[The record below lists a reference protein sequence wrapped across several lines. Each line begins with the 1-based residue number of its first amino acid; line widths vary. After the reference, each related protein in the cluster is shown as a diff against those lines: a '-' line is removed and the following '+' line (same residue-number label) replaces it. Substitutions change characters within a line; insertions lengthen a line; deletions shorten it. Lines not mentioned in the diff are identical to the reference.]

1 MYILFNRFFNKM
13 SIIFKEIGELMDL
26 IVAKFGGTSVGDGS
40 RIKKAAQ
47 SVVNEYMKGNQVV
60 VVVSAVNKTTDE
72 LIGLSNDAIGESLTD
87 KQKAEIMAMG
97 ELTSAR
103 LFSATIE
110 SLGVTS
116 QFIDPYNELWPIIT
130 DSNSLEAKIDFKTT
144 NVKIEGIKRLV
155 NQGII
160 PVICGFLGKG
170 PSGEITTLGRGGSD
184 VTAFLVGHCLE
195 ANEVVIVT
203 DVDGVMSTDPNK
215 IEEAELLDEITV
227 EEMRDLATHG
237 AQVLHPHA
245 LKYKDPLISAKII
258 NFSHGDLTSKGTR
271 IVGPYEGDMLKCV
284 TLYKNP
290 ISLIAV
296 VGEAMVKKVGLF
308 AGLTGCLADEDIN
321 IFGISAGQNSMT
333 TFVDKAD
340 SNKAYHL
347 LHHFV
352 IENDVLS
359 SLSLGRDTAMITFVS
374 PDIIDT
380 PGIISEITEPLRKHD
395 INIVEIISS
404 QTAIVLFVDW
414 KDGEKAYSLVS
425 EVLK

>member
-1 MYILFNRFFNKM
+1 
-13 SIIFKEIGELMDL
+13 MDL
-26 IVAKFGGTSVGDGS
+26 IVVKFGGTSVGDGS

-72 LIGLSNDAIGESLTD
+72 LIGLSDEAIGGSLTD

-116 QFIDPYNELWPIIT
+116 QFIDPYNEFWPIIT

-144 NVKIEGIKRLV
+144 NFKMEGIKRLV

-184 VTAFLVGHCLE
+184 ITAFLVGHCLE
-195 ANEVVIVT
+195 ANEVIIVT

-215 IEEAELLDEITV
+215 IEDAELLDEISV

-237 AQVLHPHA
+237 AQVLHPRA
-245 LKYKDPLISAKII
+245 LTYKDPLISAKII

-271 IVGPYEGDMLKCV
+271 IVGPYEGDLLKCV

-296 VGEAMVKKVGLF
+296 VGEAMIKKVGLF

-321 IFGISAGQNSMT
+321 IFGISAGQNSMSA
-333 TFVDKAD
+333 FVDKAD

-380 PGIISEITEPLRKHD
+380 PGIISDITEPLRKND

-414 KDGEKAYSLVS
+414 EDGEKAYNLIS

>member
-1 MYILFNRFFNKM
+1 
-13 SIIFKEIGELMDL
+13 MDL
-26 IVAKFGGTSVGDGS
+26 IVAKFGGTSVGNGS

-72 LIGLSNDAIGESLTD
+72 LIGLSDEAIGASLTD

-97 ELTSAR
+97 ELTSVR

-110 SLGVTS
+110 ALGVKS
-116 QFIDPYNELWPIIT
+116 EYIDPYNELWPIVT
-130 DSNSLEAKIDFKTT
+130 DSHSLEANIDFNTT
-144 NVKIEGIKRLV
+144 KKKVDGIRNLV

-160 PVICGFLGKG
+160 PVVCGFLGQG
-170 PSGEITTLGRGGSD
+170 PSGEVTTLGRGGSD
-184 VTAFLVGHCLE
+184 ITAFLLGHCLD

-203 DVDGVMSTDPNK
+203 DVEGVMSTDPNK
-215 IEEAELLDEITV
+215 IEEAELLEQISV

-245 LKYKDPLISAKII
+245 LKYKDPSISAKII
-258 NFSHGDLTSKGTR
+258 NFAHGDLSVNGTR
-271 IVGPYEGDMLKCV
+271 IVGPFEGDMMKCV
-284 TLYKNP
+284 TKYKNP
-290 ISLIAV
+290 ISLIAI
-296 VGEAMVKKVGLF
+296 VGEAMLKKTGLI
-308 AGLTGCLADEDIN
+308 ANLSGKLADSDIN
-321 IFGISAGQNSMT
+321 IFGISAGQNSIT
-333 TFVDKAD
+333 AFVEKSD

-347 LHHFV
+347 LHQVV
-352 IENDVLS
+352 IETDVLS

-380 PGIISEITEPLRKHD
+380 PGIISDITEPLRKNE

-404 QTAIVLFVDW
+404 QTAVVLFVNW
-414 KDGEKAYSLVS
+414 EDGEKARELIK
-425 EVLK
+425 EVLE

>member
-1 MYILFNRFFNKM
+1 
-13 SIIFKEIGELMDL
+13 MDL
-26 IVAKFGGTSVGDGS
+26 VVVKFGGTSVGNGS

-47 SVVNEYMKGNQVV
+47 SVVNEYMKGSRVI

-72 LIGLSNDAIGESLTD
+72 LLGLSNDAIGAGLTD

-97 ELTSAR
+97 ELTSSR

-110 SLGVTS
+110 SLGVKS
-116 QFIDPYNELWPIIT
+116 VFIDPYNDLWPIIT
-130 DSNSLEAKIDFKTT
+130 DSNSLEAEIDFKTT
-144 NVKIEGIKRLV
+144 EKKMESILELV

-184 VTAFLVGHCLE
+184 ITAFLIGRCLE
-195 ANEVVIVT
+195 ANEVIIVT

-215 IEEAELLDEITV
+215 IEDAELLDEISV

-258 NFSHGDLTSKGTR
+258 NFNHGDLASRGTR
-271 IVGPYEGDMLKCV
+271 IVGPYEGEMLTSV
-284 TLYKNP
+284 SIYKNP
-290 ISLIAV
+290 ISLIAI
-296 VGEAMVKKVGLF
+296 VGEAMLNQVGLLASLTTGL
-308 AGLTGCLADEDIN
+308 AGENIN
-321 IFGISAGQNSMT
+321 VFGISAGQNSIT
-333 TFVDKAD
+333 VFVDKKD
-340 SNKAYHL
+340 SETAYRL
-347 LHHFV
+347 LHSLV
-352 IENDVLS
+352 VEIDALS
-359 SLSLGRDTAMITFVS
+359 SLSLGRDTAMITYVS

-380 PGIISEITEPLRKHD
+380 PGIISQITEPLRKTN

-404 QTAIVLFVDW
+404 QTAVVLFVEW
-414 KDGEKAYSLVS
+414 EDGDKTYRLIN
-425 EVLK
+425 EVLQ